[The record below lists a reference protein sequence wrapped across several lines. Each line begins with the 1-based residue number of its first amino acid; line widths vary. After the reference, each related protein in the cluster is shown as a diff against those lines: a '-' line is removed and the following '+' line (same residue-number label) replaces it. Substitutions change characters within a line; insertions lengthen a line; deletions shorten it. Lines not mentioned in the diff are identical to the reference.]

1 MININIMI
9 IIVVTDFEQNLLR
22 KRDGGWS
29 VWLRS
34 NQRDANEE
42 KHSWITPKYVRIAF
56 HFQIHSSLYHHLF
69 SSWSASFTR
78 RGWSLSGGPFPDYSS
93 LPGSNRT
100 WLRNKKTYG
109 KTKHNIFG
117 LNNQLL
123 FKFHKKE
130 RAKVTLLVIPLS
142 EKFNYLFSQN
152 ILCLEIKKQGCQKSE
167 TPWISLSTVNDD
179 EKMGG
184 RGLKRAWCPLREYWG
199 WGLSVPPRPPS
210 MIYARF
216 QPSPSHQLG
225 IIHNT
230 QSPKIQP
237 SCHHHLPLWQS

>member
-1 MININIMI
+1 MI

-22 KRDGGWS
+22 ERDGGWS

-56 HFQIHSSLYHHLF
+56 HFQIHSSLYHNLF

-78 RGWSLSGGPFPDYSS
+78 FCWSLSGGPFPDYSS

-152 ILCLEIKKQGCQKSE
+152 ILCLEIKKQGCQKSQ
-167 TPWISLSTVNDD
+167 TPWLAVPTVTDD
-179 EKMGG
+179 GWGG
-184 RGLKRAWCPLREYWG
+184 FETCLVPVERILRMRPLRA
-199 WGLSVPPRPPS
+199 PRPPS

-225 IIHNT
+225 MIPFNT
-230 QSPKIQP
+230 QSPNTHP
-237 SCHHHLPLWQS
+237 SCHHHLPLW